1 MRAETCSI
9 HSGEQVRPHL
19 AIRTAYAPNPQ
30 ASFALGGKARII
42 NPFKRIVMTEAASV
56 AL

>member
-1 MRAETCSI
+1 MSAEMRSI
-9 HSGEQVRPHL
+9 QSANRRV
-19 AIRTAYAPNPQ
+19 AYAGAVGDG
-30 ASFALGGKARII
+30 ASLLALGGKARII